1 MSGPP
6 KRAPFVNFRIGPP
19 RCGRSARSACTTSVM
34 LKRLSRRA
42 IKQFKGPLN
51 EAGRLMAR
59 RVRQMTIEQ
68 SMLVSISFWL
78 TVFLPAVGAPMAA
91 TWQKPDWAAI
101 VLLNFPDR

>member
-1 MSGPP
+1 MYDQPD
-6 KRAPFVNFRIGPP
+6 V
-19 RCGRSARSACTTSVM
+19 SVG
-34 LKRLSRRA
+34 LYDQPDVEA
-42 IKQFKGPLN
+42 VIKKSNQTIQGPLN